1 MASRAPRQ
9 PSAPSP
15 FPRAPEPR
23 SVRGGRKKA
32 AGDKGS
38 ARWPSTN
45 AETEARAIMDAIREI
60 VRVLRESSRA
70 AEAEVGLS
78 GAQLFVLR
86 QLADGGPMSL
96 NEVAARTLTHQSSV
110 SVVVSRLV
118 DGGLVSRT
126 RSGEDSRRLELA
138 LTHKG
143 EALLRQAP
151 GASQERLI
159 DGLRGM
165 SVKERRQLRLAL
177 DRWLQEVGVK
187 ERIPVMFFE
196 DEPPRPR
203 RKR

>member
-1 MASRAPRQ
+1 
-9 PSAPSP
+9 
-15 FPRAPEPR
+15 
-23 SVRGGRKKA
+23 
-32 AGDKGS
+32 
-38 ARWPSTN
+38 
-45 AETEARAIMDAIREI
+45 MDAIREI

-70 AEAEVGLS
+70 AEAKVGLS

-118 DGGLVSRT
+118 EGGLVSRT

-138 LTHKG
+138 LTRKG

-159 DGLRGM
+159 GGLRDM
-165 SVKERRQLRLAL
+165 SGKERKQLRLAL
-177 DRWLQEVGVK
+177 DRWLQEVGV
-187 ERIPVMFFE
+187 RRHVPMMFFE